1 MRNKPDPP
9 PPPTLSSW
17 WRCSWESPSKT
28 PPWLQ
33 LPHPMHTS
41 HYFLITSNNSST
53 CCTLNAPRW
62 ASAWRKSRAVPSSTS
77 PGSGSNQHELFWKM
91 VFPKYLKG
99 WNDITLGDASHCAEV
114 LDAEGASEVPEDLQ
128 EDPGPVGAVG
138 ELAQVREGLLRASR
152 HLRLMLEA
160 LG

>member
-1 MRNKPDPP
+1 MV
-9 PPPTLSSW
+9 
-17 WRCSWESPSKT
+17 
-28 PPWLQ
+28 
-33 LPHPMHTS
+33 
-41 HYFLITSNNSST
+41 LI
-53 CCTLNAPRW
+53 
-62 ASAWRKSRAVPSSTS
+62 
-77 PGSGSNQHELFWKM
+77 E
-91 VFPKYLKG
+91 YLKG
-99 WNDITLGDASHCAEV
+99 GYDIALGDTSHGAEV